1 MTVSAWC
8 VLRSTVSSRW
18 HSCGRK
24 REGEREDKAG
34 EGEVNVGKED
44 RGKRD

>member
-24 REGEREDKAG
+24 REGGREGGRIRQGREK
-34 EGEVNVGKED
+34 
-44 RGKRD
+44 